1 MIVFMGAVSGCTGQ
15 SMTPT
20 ISEVTNNELV
30 RALNDLELL
39 AEDNSA
45 YSSVRIYRIHNGTA
59 SLGEPSSEVSHT
71 LFIAVSEMD
80 DAPTQRLFKYGPLL
94 NPNFKEW
101 SSKDYEKVFMI
112 TSGPANEEFV
122 TTLRI
127 NLEELIVVQ

>member
-1 MIVFMGAVSGCTGQ
+1 MIVFVGAVSGCAGQ
-15 SMTPT
+15 SMTPS

-45 YSSVRIYRIHNGTA
+45 YSSVRIYRIHNGMA

-101 SSKDYEKVFMI
+101 SSRDYEKVFRI